1 MTVTDT
7 KFFQEGD
14 ARDYRTELV
23 IAYGEDIA
31 LTRHHG
37 AGNSLLVHTEPSVDE
52 GGRPYGVCTVL
63 IPGDSARLTHN
74 GIATAGSP

>member
-14 ARDYRTELV
+14 ARDYWTELV
-23 IAYGEDIA
+23 TAYGEDIA
-31 LTRHHG
+31 LTRH
-37 AGNSLLVHTEPSVDE
+37 AWLVHTEPSVDE

-63 IPGDSARLTHN
+63 IPCDGARLTHN
-74 GIATAGSP
+74 GIAAAERP